1 MANSLQRC
9 SAIIRTGCT
18 LAIRLPHKLLQLA
31 GGLLAAFVFSPQLG
45 WAAQTNTRAII
56 HIPTKSL
63 TSMPLFF
70 GKDKGFFSREGV
82 DVDLVL
88 MSPPTAIAALV
99 AGELDFSTT
108 VGAGISATMRGLPI
122 KRILYIQQYVTFALM
137 AAPEIKSVRDLVGK
151 SVGAVALTDA
161 TAIAAREIFKG
172 NGIDPS
178 AVNFFYTQSTE
189 SSRTA
194 LTSKKLAAAMLPPPF
209 AEETQV
215 RGFNRLAE
223 AKDYSPLSGIGLL
236 ASADALKKNPAKG
249 DSVIRAVL
257 RTMGYMRDPKNHGEL
272 IEYILKIHKIDANV
286 AAQALATVMAV
297 YSKDGTKPHD
307 LVQNEIDIYRES
319 LKMTQAFTPEDLE
332 DMSHARRAFESLNR

>member
-1 MANSLQRC
+1 MA
-9 SAIIRTGCT
+9 IK
-18 LAIRLPHKLLQLA
+18 LPRKAVQLA
-31 GGLLAAFVFSPQLG
+31 ALAALVILPRLS

-70 GKDKGFFSREGV
+70 GKDKGFFAREGV

-122 KRILYIQQYVTFALM
+122 KRVLYIQQYVTFALM
-137 AAPEIKSVRDLVGK
+137 AAPDIRTVRDLVGK
-151 SVGAVALTDA
+151 QLGAVALTDA
-161 TAIAAREIFKG
+161 TAIAAREILKG
-172 NGIDPS
+172 SGVDPA

-223 AKDYSPLSGIGLL
+223 AKDFSPLSGIGLL
-236 ASADALKKNPAKG
+236 ASADSLKKNPAKG
-249 DSVIRAVL
+249 VAVIRAVL
-257 RTMGYMRDPKNHGEL
+257 RTMDYMREPKNHQEL
-272 IEYILKIHKIDANV
+272 IDYILKIHKLDAAV
-286 AAQALATVMAV
+286 AANALTTVMAV
-297 YSKDGTKPHD
+297 YSKDGTKPREA
-307 LVQNEIDIYRES
+307 VQKEIDIYREA
-319 LKMTQAFTPEDLE
+319 LKISQPFTPEDLE
-332 DMSHARRAFESLNR
+332 DMSHLKRAWETLNR

>member
-1 MANSLQRC
+1 MRSYVA
-9 SAIIRTGCT
+9 T
-18 LAIRLPHKLLQLA
+18 
-31 GGLLAAFVFSPQLG
+31 GGLGAAVVLLPLLS
-45 WAAQTNTRAII
+45 WAGQTNMRALI

-122 KRILYIQQYVTFALM
+122 KRILYIQQFVTFALM
-137 AAPEIKSVRDLVGK
+137 AAPEIQTVRDLVGK
-151 SVGAVALTDA
+151 SVGAVAPTDA
-161 TAIAAREIFKG
+161 TTIAAREILKG
-172 NGIDPS
+172 NGVDPS

-215 RGFNRLAE
+215 RGFNWLAE

-249 DSVIRAVL
+249 VSVVRAVL
-257 RTMGYMRDPKNHGEL
+257 RTMNYMRDPKNHGEL

-286 AAQALATVMAV
+286 AAHALATVMAV
-297 YSKDGTKPHD
+297 YSKDGTKPREF
-307 LVQNEIDIYRES
+307 VQNEIDIYREG
-319 LKMTQAFTPEDLE
+319 LKISQPFTPEDLE
-332 DMSHARRAFESLNR
+332 DMSFARKAFESLNR

>member
-1 MANSLQRC
+1 MTKTRMSVKVLRFAGGLIAALVFFSSVRC
-9 SAIIRTGCT
+9 SAQSN
-18 LAIRLPHKLLQLA
+18 A
-31 GGLLAAFVFSPQLG
+31 
-45 WAAQTNTRAII
+45 RAIV

-70 GKDKGFFSREGV
+70 GKDKGFFTRENV

-122 KRILYIQQYVTFALM
+122 KRILYIQQSVTFALM
-137 AAPEIKSVRDLVGK
+137 AAPEVKSVRDLVGK
-151 SVGAVALTDA
+151 SLGAVALTDA
-161 TAIAAREIFKG
+161 TAIAAREIIKG
-172 NGIDPS
+172 NAVDPS

-194 LTSKKLAAAMLPPPF
+194 LMSKKITAAMLPPPF

-223 AKDYSPLSGIGLL
+223 AKDYAPLSGIGLL
-236 ASADALKKNPAKG
+236 ASSDALKKNPNKAV
-249 DSVIRAVL
+249 SVIRAVL
-257 RTMGYMRDPKNHGEL
+257 RTMAYMRDSKNHNEL
-272 IEYILKIHKIDANV
+272 VDYILKIHKIDSAV
-286 AAQALATVMAV
+286 AAEALATVMAV
-297 YSKDGTKPHD
+297 YSRDGTKPREA
-307 LVQNEIDIYRES
+307 VQHEIDIYREA
-319 LKMTQAFTPEDLE
+319 LKITKPLTPEELE
-332 DMSHARRAFESLNR
+332 DMSYQKRAYEFLSR

>member
-1 MANSLQRC
+1 MSIKVLRCAGGLIAALVFFSSVRC
-9 SAIIRTGCT
+9 SAQSN
-18 LAIRLPHKLLQLA
+18 A
-31 GGLLAAFVFSPQLG
+31 
-45 WAAQTNTRAII
+45 RAIV

-70 GKDKGFFSREGV
+70 GKDKGFFTRENV

-122 KRILYIQQYVTFALM
+122 KRVLYIQQFVTFALM
-137 AAPEIKSVRDLVGK
+137 AAPEVKSVRDLIGK
-151 SVGAVALTDA
+151 SLGAVALTDA
-161 TAIAAREIFKG
+161 TAIAAREIIKG
-172 NGIDPS
+172 NGVDPS

-194 LTSKKLAAAMLPPPF
+194 LMSKKISAAMLPPPF

-223 AKDYSPLSGIGLL
+223 AKDYAPLSGIGLL
-236 ASADALKKNPAKG
+236 ASSDALKKNPNKAV
-249 DSVIRAVL
+249 SVIRAVL
-257 RTMGYMRDPKNHGEL
+257 RTMAYMRDSKNHNEL
-272 IEYILKIHKIDANV
+272 VDYILKIHKIDSAV
-286 AAQALATVMAV
+286 AAEALATVMAV
-297 YSKDGTKPHD
+297 YSRDGTKPREA
-307 LVQNEIDIYRES
+307 VQHEIDIYREA
-319 LKMTQAFTPEDLE
+319 LKITKPLTPEELE
-332 DMSHARRAFESLNR
+332 DMSYQKRAYEFLSR

>member
-1 MANSLQRC
+1 MGLK
-9 SAIIRTGCT
+9 I
-18 LAIRLPHKLLQLA
+18 LPFA
-31 GGLLAAFVFSPQLG
+31 GGLVAALVCFPSIS
-45 WAAQTNTRAII
+45 WAAPSNTRAII

-70 GKDKGFFSREGV
+70 GRDKGFFTREGV
-82 DVDLVL
+82 DADLVL

-137 AAPEIKSVRDLVGK
+137 AAPEIKSVRDLIGK

-161 TAIAAREIFKG
+161 TAIAAREIIKG
-172 NGIDPS
+172 NGVDPA

-194 LTSKKLAAAMLPPPF
+194 LMSKKLAAAMLPPPF
-209 AEETQV
+209 AEEAQV

-223 AKDYSPLSGIGLL
+223 AKDYAPLSGIGLL
-236 ASADALKKNPAKG
+236 ASSDALKKNPTKG
-249 DSVIRAVL
+249 LSVIRAVL
-257 RTMGYMRDPKNHGEL
+257 QTMVYMRDPKNHREL
-272 IEYILKIHKIDANV
+272 VDYVLKIHKIDSSV
-286 AAQALATVMAV
+286 AAEALATVMAV
-297 YSKDGTKPHD
+297 YSKDGTKPREA
-307 LVQNEIDIYRES
+307 VQSEIDIYREA
-319 LKMTQAFTPEDLE
+319 LKIIKPFTPEELE
-332 DMSHARRAFESLNR
+332 DMSHQKRAYEFLNR

>member
-1 MANSLQRC
+1 M
-9 SAIIRTGCT
+9 
-18 LAIRLPHKLLQLA
+18 AIRSSRMRTPVA
-31 GGLLAAFVFSPQLG
+31 GGLFAAVILFPWLS
-45 WAAQTNTRAII
+45 WAGQINTRALI

-70 GKDKGFFSREGV
+70 GKDKGFFAREGV
-82 DVDLVL
+82 EVDLVL
-88 MSPPTAIAALV
+88 MSPPTAIAALI
-99 AGELDFSTT
+99 AGELDYSTT

-122 KRILYIQQYVTFALM
+122 KRILYIQQFVTFALM
-137 AAPEIKSVRDLVGK
+137 AAPEIKSARDLVGK

-161 TAIAAREIFKG
+161 TAIAAREILKG
-172 NGIDPS
+172 NGVDPS

-209 AEETQV
+209 AEETHV

-249 DSVIRAVL
+249 VSVVRAVL
-257 RTMGYMRDPKNHGEL
+257 RTMAYMREPKNQSEL
-272 IEYILKIHKIDANV
+272 VEYILKIHKIDANV
-286 AAQALATVMAV
+286 AAHALATVMAV
-297 YSKDGTKPHD
+297 YSKDGTKPREF
-307 LVQNEIDIYRES
+307 VQNEIDIYREG
-319 LKMTQAFTPEDLE
+319 LKITQPFTPEDLE
-332 DMSHARRAFESLNR
+332 DMSFARKAFESLNR

>member
-1 MANSLQRC
+1 VT
-9 SAIIRTGCT
+9 SALYTA
-18 LAIRLPHKLLQLA
+18 LLVLPLPSWA
-31 GGLLAAFVFSPQLG
+31 G
-45 WAAQTNTRAII
+45 QTAMRALI

-70 GKDKGFFSREGV
+70 GKDKGFFAREGI

-122 KRILYIQQYVTFALM
+122 KRVLYIQQFVTFALM
-137 AAPEIKSVRDLVGK
+137 AAPEVKSVRELVGK
-151 SVGAVALTDA
+151 SLGAVALTDA
-161 TAIAAREIFKG
+161 TAIAAREILKG
-172 NGIDPS
+172 NGVDPS

-215 RGFNRLAE
+215 RAFNRLAE

-236 ASADALKKNPAKG
+236 ASADALKTNPAKG
-249 DSVIRAVL
+249 VSVVRAVL
-257 RTMGYMRDPKNHGEL
+257 RTMNYMRDPKNHGEL
-272 IEYILKIHKIDANV
+272 VDYILKIHKIDNSV
-286 AAQALATVMAV
+286 AAHALATVMAV
-297 YSKDGTKPHD
+297 YSKDGTKPREF
-307 LVQNEIDIYRES
+307 VQKEIDIYRDS
-319 LKMTQAFTPEDLE
+319 LKITQAFTPEDLE
-332 DMSHARRAFESLNR
+332 DMSFARKALEPVNR

>member
-9 SAIIRTGCT
+9 SVIIRTGCT

-31 GGLLAAFVFSPQLG
+31 GGLLAAFVFSTQLG

-70 GKDKGFFSREGV
+70 GKDKGFFTREGV

-137 AAPEIKSVRDLVGK
+137 AAPETKSVRDLIGK

-161 TAIAAREIFKG
+161 TAIAAREILKG
-172 NGIDPS
+172 NGVDPA

-194 LTSKKLAAAMLPPPF
+194 LMSKKLAAAMLPPPF
-209 AEETQV
+209 AEEAQV
-215 RGFNRLAE
+215 RGFSRLAD

-236 ASADALKKNPAKG
+236 ASSDALKKDPTKG
-249 DSVIRAVL
+249 LSVIRAVL
-257 RTMGYMRDPKNHGEL
+257 QTMVYMRDPKNHREL
-272 IEYILKIHKIDANV
+272 VDYVLKIHKIDPSV
-286 AAQALATVMAV
+286 AAEALATVMAV
-297 YSKDGTKPHD
+297 YSKDGTKPREA
-307 LVQNEIDIYRES
+307 VQSEIDIYREA
-319 LKMTQAFTPEDLE
+319 LKITKPFTPEELE
-332 DMSHARRAFESLNR
+332 DMSHQKRAYEFLNH

>member
-1 MANSLQRC
+1 MDIKGLRFAVGVIAALVVFSSVPC
-9 SAIIRTGCT
+9 SAQSN
-18 LAIRLPHKLLQLA
+18 A
-31 GGLLAAFVFSPQLG
+31 
-45 WAAQTNTRAII
+45 RAIV

-70 GKDKGFFSREGV
+70 GKDKGYFARENV

-122 KRILYIQQYVTFALM
+122 KRILYIQQSVTFALM
-137 AAPEIKSVRDLVGK
+137 AAPEVKSVRDLVGK
-151 SVGAVALTDA
+151 SLGAVALTDA
-161 TAIAAREIFKG
+161 TAIAAREIIKG
-172 NGIDPS
+172 NAVDPS

-194 LTSKKLAAAMLPPPF
+194 LISKKITAAMLPPPF

-223 AKDYSPLSGIGLL
+223 AKDYAPLSGIGLL
-236 ASADALKKNPAKG
+236 ASSDALKKNPNKAV
-249 DSVIRAVL
+249 SVIRAVL
-257 RTMGYMRDPKNHGEL
+257 RTMVYMRDPKNHNEL
-272 IEYILKIHKIDANV
+272 VDYILKIHKIDSSV
-286 AAQALATVMAV
+286 ATEALATVMAV
-297 YSKDGTKPHD
+297 YSKDGTKPREA
-307 LVQNEIDIYRES
+307 VQNEIDIYREA
-319 LKMTQAFTPEDLE
+319 LKITKPLTPEELE
-332 DMSHARRAFESLNR
+332 DMSYQKRAYEFLSR

>member
-1 MANSLQRC
+1 MSRKILRFAGGLIAALIFFPSVRC
-9 SAIIRTGCT
+9 SAQSN
-18 LAIRLPHKLLQLA
+18 A
-31 GGLLAAFVFSPQLG
+31 
-45 WAAQTNTRAII
+45 RAIV

-70 GKDKGFFSREGV
+70 GKDKGFFARENV

-108 VGAGISATMRGLPI
+108 VGAGISATMRGYPI

-137 AAPEIKSVRDLVGK
+137 AAPEIKSVRELIGK

-161 TAIAAREIFKG
+161 TAIAAREIIKG

-178 AVNFFYTQSTE
+178 AVTFFYTQSTD
-189 SSRTA
+189 SSRLA
-194 LTSKKLAAAMLPPPF
+194 LTSKKLSAAMLPPPF

-223 AKDYSPLSGIGLL
+223 AKDYAPLSGIGLL
-236 ASADALKKNPAKG
+236 ASSDTLKKDPTKAV
-249 DSVIRAVL
+249 SVIRAVL
-257 RTMGYMRDPKNHGEL
+257 RTMAYMRDAKNHNEL
-272 IEYILKIHKIDANV
+272 VDYILKIHKIDSNV
-286 AAQALATVMAV
+286 AADALATVMEV
-297 YSKDGTKPHD
+297 YSKDGTKPRQA
-307 LVQNEIDIYRES
+307 VQNEIDIYREA
-319 LKMTQAFTPEDLE
+319 LKITKPLTPEELE
-332 DMSHARRAFESLNR
+332 DMSYQKRAYEVLSH

>member
-1 MANSLQRC
+1 MRSYVA
-9 SAIIRTGCT
+9 T
-18 LAIRLPHKLLQLA
+18 
-31 GGLLAAFVFSPQLG
+31 GGLGAAVVLLPLLS
-45 WAAQTNTRAII
+45 WAGQTNMRALI

-122 KRILYIQQYVTFALM
+122 KRILYIQQFVTFALM
-137 AAPEIKSVRDLVGK
+137 AAPEIQTVRDLVGK
-151 SVGAVALTDA
+151 SVGAVAPTDA
-161 TAIAAREIFKG
+161 TTIAAREILKG
-172 NGIDPS
+172 NGVDPS

-249 DSVIRAVL
+249 ISVVRAVL
-257 RTMGYMRDPKNHGEL
+257 RTMAYMRDPKHQGEL
-272 IEYILKIHKIDANV
+272 IEYISKIHKIDANV
-286 AAQALATVMAV
+286 AAHALATVMAV
-297 YSKDGTKPHD
+297 YSKDGTKPREF
-307 LVQNEIDIYRES
+307 VQNEIDIYRES
-319 LKMTQAFTPEDLE
+319 LKISQPFTPEDLE
-332 DMSHARRAFESLNR
+332 DMSFARKAFESLNR

>member
-1 MANSLQRC
+1 
-9 SAIIRTGCT
+9 
-18 LAIRLPHKLLQLA
+18 LAIRLAWLRRYMTSALYTALLVLPLPSWA
-31 GGLLAAFVFSPQLG
+31 G
-45 WAAQTNTRAII
+45 QTAMRALI

-70 GKDKGFFSREGV
+70 GKDKGFFAREGI

-122 KRILYIQQYVTFALM
+122 KRVLYIQQFVTFALM
-137 AAPEIKSVRDLVGK
+137 AAPEVKSVRELVGK
-151 SVGAVALTDA
+151 SLGAVALTDA
-161 TAIAAREIFKG
+161 TAIAAREILKG
-172 NGIDPS
+172 NGVDPS

-215 RGFNRLAE
+215 RAFNRLAE

-236 ASADALKKNPAKG
+236 ASADALKTNPAKG
-249 DSVIRAVL
+249 VSVVRAVL
-257 RTMGYMRDPKNHGEL
+257 RTMNYMRDPKNHGEL
-272 IEYILKIHKIDANV
+272 VDYILKIHKIDNSV
-286 AAQALATVMAV
+286 AAHALATVMAV
-297 YSKDGTKPHD
+297 YSKDGTKPREF
-307 LVQNEIDIYRES
+307 VQKEIDIYRDS
-319 LKMTQAFTPEDLE
+319 LKITQAFTPEDLE
-332 DMSHARRAFESLNR
+332 DMSFARKALEPLNR

>member
-1 MANSLQRC
+1 VIKTRMTIKVLRCVGGLIAALVFFSSVRC
-9 SAIIRTGCT
+9 SAQSN
-18 LAIRLPHKLLQLA
+18 A
-31 GGLLAAFVFSPQLG
+31 
-45 WAAQTNTRAII
+45 RAIV

-70 GKDKGFFSREGV
+70 GKDKGFFTRENV

-122 KRILYIQQYVTFALM
+122 KRVLYIQQFVTFALM
-137 AAPEIKSVRDLVGK
+137 AAPEVKSVRDLIGK
-151 SVGAVALTDA
+151 SLGAVALTDA
-161 TAIAAREIFKG
+161 TAIAAREIIKA
-172 NGIDPS
+172 NGVDPS

-194 LTSKKLAAAMLPPPF
+194 LMSKKITAAMLPPPF

-223 AKDYSPLSGIGLL
+223 AKDYAPLSGIGLL
-236 ASADALKKNPAKG
+236 ASSDALKKNPNKAV
-249 DSVIRAVL
+249 SVIRAVL
-257 RTMGYMRDPKNHGEL
+257 RTMVYMRDPKNHNEL
-272 IEYILKIHKIDANV
+272 VDYILKIHKIDSAV
-286 AAQALATVMAV
+286 AAEALATVMAV
-297 YSKDGTKPHD
+297 YSKDGTKPRET
-307 LVQNEIDIYRES
+307 VQHEIDIYREA
-319 LKMTQAFTPEDLE
+319 LKITKPLTPEELE
-332 DMSHARRAFESLNR
+332 DMSYQKRAYEFLSR

>member
-9 SAIIRTGCT
+9 SVIIRTGCT

-31 GGLLAAFVFSPQLG
+31 GGLLAAFVFSPLLS
-45 WAAQTNTRAII
+45 WAAQTNTRATI

-70 GKDKGFFSREGV
+70 GKDKGFFTREGV

-137 AAPEIKSVRDLVGK
+137 AAPETKSVRDLIGK

-161 TAIAAREIFKG
+161 TAIAAREILKG
-172 NGIDPS
+172 NGVDPA

-194 LTSKKLAAAMLPPPF
+194 LMSKKLAAAMLPPPF
-209 AEETQV
+209 AEEAQV
-215 RGFNRLAE
+215 RGFSRLAE

-236 ASADALKKNPAKG
+236 ASSDALKKDPTKG
-249 DSVIRAVL
+249 LSVIRAVL
-257 RTMGYMRDPKNHGEL
+257 QTMVYMRDPKNHREL
-272 IEYILKIHKIDANV
+272 VDYVLKIHKIDPSV
-286 AAQALATVMAV
+286 AAEALATVMAV
-297 YSKDGTKPHD
+297 YSKDGTKPREA
-307 LVQNEIDIYRES
+307 VQSEIDIYREA
-319 LKMTQAFTPEDLE
+319 LKITKPFTPEELE
-332 DMSHARRAFESLNR
+332 DMSHQKRAYEFLNH

>member
-1 MANSLQRC
+1 MAFRLRHK
-9 SAIIRTGCT
+9 ILR
-18 LAIRLPHKLLQLA
+18 LAA
-31 GGLLAAFVFSPQLG
+31 ASFAAFVFFPLLS

-70 GKDKGFFSREGV
+70 GKDKGFFTREGV

-122 KRILYIQQYVTFALM
+122 KRVLYIQQYVTFSLM
-137 AAPEIKSVRDLVGK
+137 TAPEIKTVRDLVGK
-151 SVGAVALTDA
+151 SLGAVALTDA
-161 TAIAAREIFKG
+161 TAIAAREILKG
-172 NGIDPS
+172 SGIDPS

-194 LTSKKLAAAMLPPPF
+194 LTSKKIAAAMLPPPF
-209 AEETQV
+209 AEETEV

-223 AKDYSPLSGIGLL
+223 AKDFAPLSGIGLL
-236 ASADALKKNPAKG
+236 ASADLLKKNPAKG
-249 DSVIRAVL
+249 VAVIRAVL
-257 RTMGYMRDPKNHGEL
+257 RTMGYMRDPKNHSEL
-272 IEYILKIHKIDANV
+272 IDYILRIHKIDANV
-286 AAQALATVMAV
+286 AAHALATVMAV
-297 YSKDGTKPHD
+297 YSKDGTKPAD
-307 LVQNEIDIYRES
+307 AVQSEIDIYREA
-319 LKMTQAFTPEDLE
+319 LKISQPFTAENLE
-332 DMSHARRAFESLNR
+332 DMTYLKRANETLNR

>member
-1 MANSLQRC
+1 LPIRRAWLRRYVT
-9 SAIIRTGCT
+9 SALYTA
-18 LAIRLPHKLLQLA
+18 LLVLPLPSWA
-31 GGLLAAFVFSPQLG
+31 G
-45 WAAQTNTRAII
+45 QTAMRALI

-70 GKDKGFFSREGV
+70 GKDKGFFAREGI

-122 KRILYIQQYVTFALM
+122 KRVLYIQQFVTFALM
-137 AAPEIKSVRDLVGK
+137 AAPEVKSVRELVGK
-151 SVGAVALTDA
+151 SLGAVALTDA
-161 TAIAAREIFKG
+161 TAIAAREILKG
-172 NGIDPS
+172 NGVDPS

-215 RGFNRLAE
+215 RAFNRLAE

-236 ASADALKKNPAKG
+236 ASADALKTNPAKG
-249 DSVIRAVL
+249 VSVVRAVL
-257 RTMGYMRDPKNHGEL
+257 RTMNYMRDPKNHGEL
-272 IEYILKIHKIDANV
+272 VDYILKIHKIDNSV
-286 AAQALATVMAV
+286 AAHALATVMAV
-297 YSKDGTKPHD
+297 YSKDGTKPREF
-307 LVQNEIDIYRES
+307 VQKEIDIYRDS
-319 LKMTQAFTPEDLE
+319 LKITQAFTPEDLE
-332 DMSHARRAFESLNR
+332 DMSFARKALEPLNR

>member
-1 MANSLQRC
+1 MGIKALRFAGGLIAALVFFPSVRC
-9 SAIIRTGCT
+9 SAQSN
-18 LAIRLPHKLLQLA
+18 A
-31 GGLLAAFVFSPQLG
+31 
-45 WAAQTNTRAII
+45 RAIV

-70 GKDKGFFSREGV
+70 GKDKGFFARENV

-122 KRILYIQQYVTFALM
+122 KRILYIQQYVTFALV
-137 AAPEIKSVRDLVGK
+137 AAPEIKSVRDLIGK

-161 TAIAAREIFKG
+161 TAIAAREIIKG
-172 NGIDPS
+172 NSVDPS

-194 LTSKKLAAAMLPPPF
+194 LLSKKITAAMLPPPF

-215 RGFNRLAE
+215 RGFSRLAD
-223 AKDYSPLSGIGLL
+223 AKDYAPLSGIGLL
-236 ASADALKKNPAKG
+236 ASADALKTNPTKAL
-249 DSVIRAVL
+249 SVIRAVL
-257 RTMGYMRDPKNHGEL
+257 RTMAYMREPKNHSEL
-272 IEYILKIHKIDANV
+272 VDYILKIHKIDAAV
-286 AAQALATVMAV
+286 AAEALATVMAV
-297 YSKDGTKPHD
+297 YSKDGTKPRD
-307 LVQNEIDIYRES
+307 AVQKEIDIYREA
-319 LKMTQAFTPEDLE
+319 LKITKPLTPEELE
-332 DMSHARRAFESLNR
+332 DMSYQKRAYEILGR

>member
-1 MANSLQRC
+1 MGIKALRFAGGLIAALVFFPSVRC
-9 SAIIRTGCT
+9 SAQSN
-18 LAIRLPHKLLQLA
+18 A
-31 GGLLAAFVFSPQLG
+31 
-45 WAAQTNTRAII
+45 RAIV

-70 GKDKGFFSREGV
+70 GKDKGFFTRENV

-122 KRILYIQQYVTFALM
+122 KRILYIQQSVTFALM
-137 AAPEIKSVRDLVGK
+137 AAPEVKSVRDLVGK
-151 SVGAVALTDA
+151 SLGA
-161 TAIAAREIFKG
+161 AIAAREIIKG
-172 NGIDPS
+172 NGVDPS

-194 LTSKKLAAAMLPPPF
+194 LLSKKITAAMLPPPF

-223 AKDYSPLSGIGLL
+223 AKDYAPLSGIGLL
-236 ASADALKKNPAKG
+236 ASSDALKKNPNKAVA
-249 DSVIRAVL
+249 VIRAVL
-257 RTMGYMRDPKNHGEL
+257 RTMAYMRVPKNHNEL
-272 IEYILKIHKIDANV
+272 VDYILKIHKIDSFV
-286 AAQALATVMAV
+286 AAEALATVMAV
-297 YSKDGTKPHD
+297 YSKDGTKPREA
-307 LVQNEIDIYRES
+307 VQHEIDIYREA
-319 LKMTQAFTPEDLE
+319 LKITKPLTPDELE
-332 DMSHARRAFESLNR
+332 DMSYQKRAYEFLGR